1 MSAAVSRLTPSE
13 LAAYHPT
20 LGRAMVWAMLGA
32 FLSWSVAAVV
42 VSGVEAGAP
51 SLVAS
56 AATLAAAATR
66 LFAPEIS
73 RVREERM
80 VRSPTDGDHLHA
92 GESFTEL

>member
-1 MSAAVSRLTPSE
+1 M
-13 LAAYHPT
+13 
-20 LGRAMVWAMLGA
+20 GRAMVWGTLGA
-32 FLSWSVAAVV
+32 FLTWSVAAVV

-51 SLVAS
+51 YLAATS
-56 AATLAAAATR
+56 AATLVTAATR

-80 VRSPTDGDHLHA
+80 MRSRTDGHHLHG

>member
-1 MSAAVSRLTPSE
+1 M
-13 LAAYHPT
+13 
-20 LGRAMVWAMLGA
+20 GRAMVWGTLGA

-51 SLVAS
+51 YLVAAS
-56 AATLAAAATR
+56 AATLATAATR

-80 VRSPTDGDHLHA
+80 MRSRTDEDHLHA